1 MAPAERST
9 THHAADRSVGWRSSA
24 RARALVGRGVRGG
37 GSDGGDAA
45 GHGGRCE
52 ACHNGSIHVRWEN
65 GRAALRCGGG
75 WLAAAPTSRPSL
87 SPRARCDAARRVDRR
102 SPSPALVLLTH
113 TSHTH
118 THIHSNPYIAKLEEL
133 DAAAAACT
141 GAESLTLPLCF
152 VARGDFERPEER
164 DPQLQLTDLAK
175 HCERSAQWDARV
187 AEQFDVVAAALEG
200 GSELTTRERY
210 S

>member
-1 MAPAERST
+1 MAVCLSFY
-9 THHAADRSVGWRSSA
+9 V
-24 RARALVGRGVRGG
+24 
-37 GSDGGDAA
+37 
-45 GHGGRCE
+45 
-52 ACHNGSIHVRWEN
+52 
-65 GRAALRCGGG
+65 
-75 WLAAAPTSRPSL
+75 SL
-87 SPRARCDAARRVDRR
+87 SSSFPFPLGHLR
-102 SPSPALVLLTH
+102 SLHRQIYLPDLSLRPLA
-113 TSHTH
+113 
-118 THIHSNPYIAKLEEL
+118 HSVSCPDSQLYEES
-133 DAAAAACT
+133 
-141 GAESLTLPLCF
+141 ESLTLPLCF

>member
-1 MAPAERST
+1 MPRTEAWGGGPAL
-9 THHAADRSVGWRSSA
+9 ALDRSLDAACEAAGAMEEMLRDMADDAKRVTTEASMC
-24 RARALVGRGVRGG
+24 VGRM
-37 GSDGGDAA
+37 
-45 GHGGRCE
+45 
-52 ACHNGSIHVRWEN
+52 
-65 GRAALRCGGG
+65 AALWWC

-87 SPRARCDAARRVDRR
+87 SPRARCDVARRVDCR

-118 THIHSNPYIAKLEEL
+118 THNLHSNPYIAKLEEL

-200 GSELTTRERY
+200 GAN
-210 S
+210 

>member
-1 MAPAERST
+1 M
-9 THHAADRSVGWRSSA
+9 
-24 RARALVGRGVRGG
+24 
-37 GSDGGDAA
+37 
-45 GHGGRCE
+45 
-52 ACHNGSIHVRWEN
+52 RWEN
-65 GRAALRCGGG
+65 GRAVVVLAGGGTHLAAFSLTACALR
-75 WLAAAPTSRPSL
+75 
-87 SPRARCDAARRVDRR
+87 RR
-102 SPSPALVLLTH
+102 SSSRLPLTFSRSRTLNTHLTH
-113 TSHTH
+113 THNL
-118 THIHSNPYIAKLEEL
+118 HSNPYIAKLEEL

-200 GSELTTRERY
+200 GAN
-210 S
+210 